1 MVRERAGDSSSPAT
15 LIAST
20 TTTTTT
26 MLAWQPV
33 RALARI
39 AARPPSASSWATA
52 AFASRSLTRL
62 FSPSLPSNA
71 ASPLGVRTFA
81 ASTVASL
88 MRKPTRIKLKTHSGA
103 AKRFKAIA
111 NGMYKRA
118 HSGKAHLNS
127 NASMSSTRLNRLG
140 KTAYAN
146 TAERR
151 KLRKL
156 MPYSC

>member
-1 MVRERAGDSSSPAT
+1 
-15 LIAST
+15 
-20 TTTTTT
+20 

-39 AARPPSASSWATA
+39 AARPPSASTWTAA
-52 AFASRSLTRL
+52 AFASRSFTRL
-62 FSPSLPSNA
+62 FSPFPPNNA
-71 ASPLGVRTFA
+71 ASPLGVRTFT
-81 ASTVASL
+81 ASAVALL
-88 MRKPTRIKLKTHSGA
+88 MRKPTRIKLKTHQGA
-103 AKRFKAIA
+103 KKRFKALA

-118 HSGKAHLNS
+118 KAGKAHLNS
-127 NASMSSTRLNRLG
+127 NGSMSSTRLNTLG

-146 TAERR
+146 KAERR